1 MNGREKGKRADD
13 LERNFEAVF
22 EGSFAELGDEI
33 PFSFFFRRDSKN
45 FWERFLIEME

>member
-33 PFSFFFRRDSKN
+33 LFLFFRRDSKN